1 MLFELIFVTIFVA
14 AWVVCGYLPWFL
26 LSVFTRG
33 NAGLVYLP
41 LSVFTGV
48 VAGLAVPLLGP
59 QDMTGLWLSMVCA
72 LVAPSILL
80 AARRFSLTPAPSQA
94 RTEHRPE

>member
-1 MLFELIFVTIFVA
+1 MLFELIFISLFVTG
-14 AWVVCGYLPWFL
+14 WVVCGYLPWFL

-33 NAGLVYLP
+33 NAGLLYLP

-59 QDMTGLWLSMVCA
+59 RDVLGLWLSMACA
-72 LVAPSILL
+72 FIAPSILL
-80 AARRFSLTPAPSQA
+80 ALRRFSLAPAPSQP

>member
-1 MLFELIFVTIFVA
+1 VLFELIFLSLFITG
-14 AWVVCGYLPWFL
+14 WVVCGYLPWFL

-41 LSVFTGV
+41 LSIFTGV

-59 QDMTGLWLSMVCA
+59 RDVLGLWLSMA
-72 LVAPSILL
+72 FAFLAPSILL
-80 AARRFSLTPAPSQA
+80 ALRRFSLAPAPSQPQ
-94 RTEHRPE
+94 TEHRPE

>member
-1 MLFELIFVTIFVA
+1 MLFELIFLSLFITG
-14 AWVVCGYLPWFL
+14 WVVCGYLPWFL

-59 QDMTGLWLSMVCA
+59 RDVLGLWLSMA
-72 LVAPSILL
+72 FAFLAPSVLL
-80 AARRFSLTPAPSQA
+80 ALRRFSLAPVSSQP